1 MAATETK
8 IQKPEEWF
16 DTILPQKVA
25 KNPEKIGG
33 FAGTFSFSISGDNG
47 GEWAVTIQGT
57 NLEVKKGMDP
67 ASAFTISMK
76 DENFVKLMNG
86 ELNGQM
92 AFMTG
97 KLKFKGNM
105 GTAVKLQGLLF

>member
-1 MAATETK
+1 MGTPSVK

-16 DTILPQKVA
+16 DKILPEKVA
-25 KNPEKIGG
+25 KNPEKAGG
-33 FAGTFSFSISGDNG
+33 FAGTFSFNIQGDSG
-47 GEWAVTIQGT
+47 GEWAVTIENGGCT
-57 NLEVKKGMDP
+57 VKKGMDP
-67 ASAFTISMK
+67 QSAFTITIK